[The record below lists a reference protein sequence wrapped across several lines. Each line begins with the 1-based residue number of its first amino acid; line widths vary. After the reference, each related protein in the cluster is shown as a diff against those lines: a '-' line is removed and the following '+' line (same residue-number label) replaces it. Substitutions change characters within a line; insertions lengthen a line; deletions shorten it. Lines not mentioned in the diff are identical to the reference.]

1 MPDNKAL
8 LEAIDVLKDA
18 ASGYANATKVEK
30 ASDGLLDILLTDR
43 ALPAKVRLYLEIQ
56 EIRRGFHD
64 QARIRGLLALFGRLN
79 DPIPRRRRLRSR
91 SRKRPDPRR

>member
-18 ASGYANATKVEK
+18 ASGYAHATKVQK
-30 ASDGLLDILLTDR
+30 APDSLLDILLTDR
-43 ALPAKVRLYLEIQ
+43 ALPAKVRLYLELQ